1 MALMIS
7 GVPNVT
13 DQGFTNADNAAALE
27 KEVFPFRTSVT
38 TSTSFI

>member
-1 MALMIS
+1 MALMIA

-27 KEVFPFRTSVT
+27 KS
-38 TSTSFI
+38 SFL